1 MRGIAARAAAA
12 LHARGPGVGAVPRI
26 GLGVMR
32 FRAVPATASNAAAL
46 QLWRW
51 LTVWLLL
58 ALVAAPLLARMHQV
72 VHMPQLGAGA
82 PPAVTAAW
90 QPSSVTELSGDAA
103 PQSLAPAVQA
113 LFAHHGSLDCQALD
127 QLAHGQAP
135 FFHLLWLPLSWAAA
149 QPLTA
154 TLQLQSS
161 LRWWAP
167 LARGP
172 PALHFPSVF

>member
-1 MRGIAARAAAA
+1 MRYIAARAAAA

-26 GLGVMR
+26 GLGVMC
-32 FRAVPATASNAAAL
+32 FRAVPASASNAAAL

-72 VHMPQLGAGA
+72 LHMPQLGAGA

-90 QPSSVTELSGDAA
+90 QPSFATDQSGDAA

-113 LFAHHGSLDCQALD
+113 LFGHHGSLDCQALD

-149 QPLTA
+149 QTPAAPLQVRA
-154 TLQLQSS
+154 SP
-161 LRWWAP
+161 RWWAP

-172 PALHFPSVF
+172 PALHFPLVF